1 MVHAFFWICQFGTV
15 RLVHEISLLFFF
27 CAAVQTSPMWVSAC
41 WMIPCERGVHF
52 PMVHQS
58 SRMRRIGIMMVYCVW
73 EWCVLTH
80 IFPPT
85 ASGLPV
91 QLHKSVRMFSG
102 CRSETLKECGI
113 CLHDCVCV
121 CKKDCY
127 RVWMLRVCWRK
138 LAVREPSS
146 RDWGVRC
153 ETCVMFDVPVICY
166 CMCCTPNYSWV
177 SVGLFIS
184 IQ

>member
-1 MVHAFFWICQFGTV
+1 MQ
-15 RLVHEISLLFFF
+15 L
-27 CAAVQTSPMWVSAC
+27 
-41 WMIPCERGVHF
+41 
-52 PMVHQS
+52 
-58 SRMRRIGIMMVYCVW
+58 VYCSFSVQQCKQVQCECQHA
-73 EWCVLTH
+73 EWYRVNVGF
-80 IFPPT
+80 IFPWCTSLHGWDALASWWCNVFENGVSSPT

-91 QLHKSVRMFSG
+91 QLNKSVRMFSG

-138 LAVREPSS
+138 LAVREPSG

-153 ETCVMFDVPVICY
+153 EICVMFDVPDICY

-184 IQ
+184 IK